1 MTFIFHNHFSYIIM
15 LPKLQQSSIAQSL
28 RRDNPANH
36 NYSTY
41 MLIQMRINSK
51 TSLATPTMKTINPG
65 RITTPPK
72 IHIHPLE
79 ISPPIMYPRTSSKIK
94 LTSPITKA
102 PSQDLYP
109 SKKEKEELEECAP
122 PPLKR
127 KKASKSP
134 SLSVE
139 PSKREMFLLQNSE
152 DIMIVEI
159 YPSALTTKAPVLN
172 FCGKYQPKL

>member
-1 MTFIFHNHFSYIIM
+1 M

-36 NYSTY
+36 NYSIY

-65 RITTPPK
+65 RITMPLK
-72 IHIHPLE
+72 ILIHPLE
-79 ISPPIMYPRTSSKIK
+79 ISLTNIYPRTNSKIQPIN
-94 LTSPITKA
+94 PITKA
-102 PSQDLYP
+102 PSQDLFP
-109 SKKEKEELEECAP
+109 SRKEKEELEECAP

-134 SLSVE
+134 SLLVE
-139 PSKREMFLLQNSE
+139 PSKREMCLLQNSE

-159 YPSALTTKAPVLN
+159 YPSVLIIKAPVLN
-172 FCGKYQPKL
+172 FCGKYLPKP